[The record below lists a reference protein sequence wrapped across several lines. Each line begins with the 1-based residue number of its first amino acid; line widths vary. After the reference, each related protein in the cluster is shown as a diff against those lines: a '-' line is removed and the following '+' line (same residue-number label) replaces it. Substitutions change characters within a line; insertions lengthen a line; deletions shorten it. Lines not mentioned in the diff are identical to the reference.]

1 MMTSF
6 LHGFILAFGLILPL
20 GVQNVF
26 VFNQG
31 ATHKKFTR
39 ALPAVLTAGICDTI
53 LIFLAVA
60 GVSIVI
66 FRFEWL
72 KTMIFL
78 VGFIFLVYMGWL
90 MWKDT
95 AEVKNDQESNPF
107 SAKRQILFAASV
119 SLLNPHAILD
129 TIGVIGTNSLA
140 YSGFERWLFT
150 LACIIVSWIWFFA
163 LAICGKKIGQISSNE
178 KLLKQ
183 INQVSA
189 LIIWGMAV
197 YMGCQLL

>member
-1 MMTSF
+1 MLNKNGGNMMTSF

-78 VGFIFLVYMGWL
+78 VGFLFLVYMGWL

-107 SAKRQILFAASV
+107 SAKRQILFAA
-119 SLLNPHAILD
+119 
-129 TIGVIGTNSLA
+129 
-140 YSGFERWLFT
+140 
-150 LACIIVSWIWFFA
+150 
-163 LAICGKKIGQISSNE
+163 
-178 KLLKQ
+178 
-183 INQVSA
+183 
-189 LIIWGMAV
+189 
-197 YMGCQLL
+197 

>member
-1 MMTSF
+1 MTSF

-78 VGFIFLVYMGWL
+78 VGFLFLAYMGWL
-90 MWKDT
+90 MCKDT
-95 AEVKNDQESNPF
+95 PEVKKDQESNPF